1 MWDLNSPLRDQTHTS
16 CIGRWNFN
24 HWTTRELPGE
34 FILKLVFWK
43 WGGMRSLLQIALGM
57 QVNECC
63 ENPNKYQFKRGFIL
77 FPCQEVYLSGWSKAT
92 KDQASWWKVEL
103 RGTSPFR
110 SRSMKLPSGTSLCPW
125 VQEISYSISQ
135 ILTHSSHKW
144 GKWWYSSPPEDIQ
157 MCCLQKPKASGKI
170 SQAYCKTRKVWDVLV
185 RTFLLPSR
193 RKQSFSSFGSP
204 WKQTVSNRHWRGP
217 STSFKTRVQ

>member
-1 MWDLNSPLRDQTHTS
+1 MWDLNSPLRDQTRTS

-24 HWTTRELPGE
+24 HWTTREVPGE

-43 WGGMRSLLQIALGM
+43 WGGMKSLLLIALGM

-125 VQEISYSISQ
+125 VQEISHSICPGASHSLKCLH
-135 ILTHSSHKW
+135 IHLTN
-144 GKWWYSSPPEDIQ
+144 GKNDDIPAHLRVFRCVVCKNLKHLVKSVKLIVKPEKYG
-157 MCCLQKPKASGKI
+157 M
-170 SQAYCKTRKVWDVLV
+170 
-185 RTFLLPSR
+185 F
-193 RKQSFSSFGSP
+193 
-204 WKQTVSNRHWRGP
+204 
-217 STSFKTRVQ
+217 